1 MGLFVMETFFILRK
15 GLYFLQK
22 IVVFCFCSAFVA
34 FMYSFFFFGYLTY
47 LLFIV
52 RKKTMT
58 SFPYLERIQKA
69 HKLVLQKSTGTP
81 DEFAK
86 RLNISRN
93 SFFRLLDSLR
103 EMDAEI
109 GYDKKNTHL
118 LLL

>member
-1 MGLFVMETFFILRK
+1 
-15 GLYFLQK
+15 
-22 IVVFCFCSAFVA
+22 
-34 FMYSFFFFGYLTY
+34 
-47 LLFIV
+47 
-52 RKKTMT
+52 
-58 SFPYLERIQKA
+58 
-69 HKLVLQKSTGTP
+69 LQKSTGTP